1 MKKSS
6 KFYMT
11 KKDNNKMLYR
21 EPQILFKDF
30 NLNPAI
36 KPLDPLLII
45 VLQIL
50 INNIYQF
57 NGLIINKNKSIS
69 RTNPNW

>member
-1 MKKSS
+1 
-6 KFYMT
+6 
-11 KKDNNKMLYR
+11 
-21 EPQILFKDF
+21 
-30 NLNPAI
+30 
-36 KPLDPLLII
+36 LII